1 MKTLKSLHRS
11 VFLISLPFGILTFVL
26 PILGK
31 AIGAD
36 AVQIGLFFSAFSLM
50 TVLMRPVVGVGL
62 DRYGRRPFLLM
73 GMVGYGLAMLV
84 FAFSSE
90 IWIITLARVFQGIA
104 SALFWLAVRA
114 ITADVAG
121 ADARGRS
128 FGGIDQA
135 NSQGAILGAGIGY
148 AVLISL
154 NIDGGWK
161 PLFAAYGLSG
171 LAAALLAF
179 RDVPET
185 YTASQGSRVTPRT
198 ISWSRPWIL
207 LLLVTAVT
215 GASWAM
221 ISPVLM
227 IFLQE
232 KLTTD
237 VPSLAMAYLPAAI
250 IWAVLPRQLGGL
262 ADRFGRKP
270 MMILGL
276 VAAAASSFIIP
287 HLANLWGLAALW
299 AFQALCYAA
308 GDPAEAALVAD
319 LTGGDERGRAF
330 GLYTM
335 AAGLGATVG
344 PLVGGWL
351 YDGVGVRA
359 PFYGNGLILA
369 LCTLV
374 LAALLQVPPL
384 ERSAEPQ

>member
-1 MKTLKSLHRS
+1 MKALKSLHRS
-11 VFLISLPFGILTFVL
+11 VFLVSLPFGILAFVL
-26 PILGK
+26 PIYGK

-50 TVLMRPVVGVGL
+50 TVLVRPVVGVAL
-62 DRYGRRPFLLM
+62 DRYGRRPFLLA

-84 FAFSSE
+84 FAFSGE
-90 IWIITLARVFQGIA
+90 IWVVTAARLLQGSA
-104 SALFWLAVRA
+104 SAVFWLAARA
-114 ITADVAG
+114 VTADVAG

-128 FGGIDQA
+128 FGNIDQA
-135 NSQGAILGAGIGY
+135 SSQGAILGAGIGY
-148 AVLISL
+148 TVLISL
-154 NIDGGWK
+154 KIDGGWK

-179 RDVPET
+179 RDLPET
-185 YTASQGSRVTPRT
+185 YTPAEARPTAPRT
-198 ISWSRPWIL
+198 LSWSRPWVL
-207 LLLVTAVT
+207 LLLVTTVT

-232 KLTTD
+232 RLTTD
-237 VPSLAMAYLPAAI
+237 VPALAAAYLPAAI
-250 IWAVLPRQLGGL
+250 IWAVLPGRLGGL

-270 MMILGL
+270 MMVLGL
-276 VAAAASSFIIP
+276 VAAAASSFVIP
-287 HLANLWGLAALW
+287 HLANLWALAGLW

-330 GLYTM
+330 GLYAM

-351 YDGVGVRA
+351 YDGVAAQA
-359 PFYGNGLILA
+359 PFYANGLILA
-369 LCTLV
+369 LCTVV
-374 LAALLQVPPL
+374 LAALLQ
-384 ERSAEPQ
+384 EASKGEGA